1 MDPGQMV
8 GVLVITEE
16 EWYNDK
22 KSFEEV
28 IMSTK
33 VKDMTTGAPLPLL
46 ISFALPLMVGNVFQQ
61 FYTVVDTMVVGK
73 ALGVDALAA
82 LGATDWLYWMVLG
95 MIQGVTQGFGILMA
109 TEFGAKHFQNLRQ
122 VVGSSVVLSVLCSA
136 LLLVGF
142 QIGARPILLLLKT
155 PAAIIEWSLQYL
167 RVMLYGIPIVMAY
180 NLLSCI
186 LRSLGDGKTPLNA
199 MIVAALSNVALDLL
213 FVLVFHW
220 GIVGA
225 AAATLIAQAIS
236 GVYCFLKI
244 RRIDFLALEPSD
256 YRLKPAM
263 AFHLLGLGFPMAA
276 QNGIIAI
283 GGMIIT
289 AVVNGYSVPF
299 IGGYTASNK
308 LYGILEIA
316 ATSYGYA
323 MTTYAGQNL
332 GAGKLDRIQSGT
344 RCAVWISL
352 ATSLVIGTV
361 MIVFGRSIVASF
373 LSGTPEEVTLAT
385 KAAYTYLAIMS
396 GSLPILYILQVTR
409 STVPGMGNT
418 VLPMVSGV
426 AEFIMRTGGVLL
438 LPALIGENGI
448 FVAEVMAWFGAD
460 LILVPSYFI
469 VLKKR
474 KRELNIQ

>member
-1 MDPGQMV
+1 MR
-8 GVLVITEE
+8 
-16 EWYNDK
+16 
-22 KSFEEV
+22 S
-28 IMSTK
+28 K
-33 VKDMTTGAPLPLL
+33 VKDMTVGAPLPLL

-109 TEFGAKHFQNLRQ
+109 REFGAKHFDSLRQ
-122 VVGSSVVLSVLCSA
+122 VVGSSVILSILCALVLLG
-136 LLLVGF
+136 GF
-142 QIGARPILLLLKT
+142 QLAARPILLLLKT
-155 PAAIIEWSLQYL
+155 PAAILDWSLQYL
-167 RVMLYGIPIVMAY
+167 RMMLFGIPIVMAY

-186 LRSLGDGKTPLNA
+186 LRALGDGKTPLYA
-199 MIVAALSNVALDLL
+199 MIVAALCNVALDLL

-236 GVYCFLKI
+236 SVYCLFKI
-244 RRIDFLALEPSD
+244 RRIDFLTLKSSD
-256 YRLKPAM
+256 FRLKPAM
-263 AFHLLGLGFPMAA
+263 ALHLLGLGFPMAA

-299 IGGYTASNK
+299 IGGFTATNK

-323 MTTYAGQNL
+323 MITYAGQNL
-332 GAGKLDRIQSGT
+332 GAGKLDRISTGT
-344 RCAVWISL
+344 RCAVWVSL
-352 ATSLVIGTV
+352 ATSVVIGAV
-361 MIVFGRSIVASF
+361 MIIFGRTIVGSF
-373 LSGTPEEVTLAT
+373 LSGTPEEVELASR
-385 KAAYTYLAIMS
+385 AAYTYLVIMS
-396 GSLPILYILQVTR
+396 ACLPILYILHVTR
-409 STVPGMGNT
+409 STVQGMGNT

-438 LPALIGENGI
+438 LPALMGENGI
-448 FVAEVMAWFGAD
+448 FVAEVLAWAGAD
-460 LILVPSYFI
+460 MILVPSYFI

-474 KRELNIQ
+474 KKEQ